1 MTQIELNEIAKI
13 PDKYRPIGAW
23 SYFFLTILFA
33 IPLIGQICL
42 IVFALSDSNINRRSF
57 ARSFF
62 CTFIIIAVL
71 LVIILVTV
79 GGAAGAAGIF
89 G

>member
-33 IPLIGQICL
+33 IPLIGQI
-42 IVFALSDSNINRRSF
+42 A
-57 ARSFF
+57 
-62 CTFIIIAVL
+62 
-71 LVIILVTV
+71 
-79 GGAAGAAGIF
+79 
-89 G
+89 

>member
-1 MTQIELNEIAKI
+1 MTQIELNEISKI

-71 LVIILVTV
+71 LVIILVAV

>member
-23 SYFFLTILFA
+23 SYFLLTILFA

-71 LVIILVTV
+71 LVIILVAV

>member
-71 LVIILVTV
+71 LVIILVAV